1 MAVGV
6 VSAAVA
12 IATLIVGLGGWALDK
27 TRRKGNQRA
36 RTANAEKDIVMGK
49 KMGKS
54 RDKALRKIYDRQI
67 TAIRWGRMPLMEKVN
82 SFNYNVNKDSAF
94 APLWVESNLLGSSN
108 RGQRKLSICKSKIKI
123 AELKNK
129 NIGKLN
135 KLRKKKDEIIE
146 EYGKGPMKEM
156 GWIESI
162 TKSAG
167 GKYLNQLKGYGPLEG
182 GTHARGEDYEVR
194 YQMAATSDDT
204 KGYDPGD
211 LFQKAQSQFR
221 NNLPTTRATF
231 KRFGVNYPIT
241 EGLVPDRFVVGNN
254 KTIFNVSKLIILANA
269 CSKISEDPDLQKVQ
283 VIDESQSKNSDKV
296 KYLTRSQFA
305 QYVSAYVSS
314 ESGKKGLEDLKEID
328 GTEGKSQAEAI
339 QNTLKNYV
347 KAYKTDIEK

>member
-6 VSAAVA
+6 VTVAVA
-12 IATLIVGLGGWALDK
+12 IATLVIGLGGWALDK
-27 TRRKGNQRA
+27 TRRNGNQRA

-54 RDKALRKIYDRQI
+54 RDKALRKIYKRQI

-82 SFNYNVNKDSAF
+82 SFNFKVNEEDSGF
-94 APLWVESNLLGSSN
+94 APLWEQSNLMGSSN
-108 RGQRKLSICKSKIKI
+108 STLRKLSICKSKIKI

-135 KLRKKKDEIIE
+135 ELRKKKDEIIE

-167 GKYLNQLKGYGPLEG
+167 GKYLSKLKGYGPLEEG
-182 GTHARGEDYEVR
+182 GTYAHGEDYEVR

-204 KGYDPGD
+204 KEYDPGD
-211 LFQKAQSQFR
+211 LFKKALSKFR

-241 EGLVPDRFVVGNN
+241 ERLVPDRFVVGNN

-314 ESGKKGLEDLKEID
+314 ESGKKGLEDLTKID
-328 GTEGKSQAEAI
+328 KSQTKAI
-339 QNTLKNYV
+339 QDTLSNYV
-347 KAYKTDIEK
+347 ASYKTDIEK